1 MIITTIVEKNEEGLK
16 TILQAASMF
25 CEERYLYAIFQN
37 NMTKDEVVR
46 LTSFVSSKESQF
58 NSEILSLAKFANK
71 WLDSYATDNNSC
83 FDAAANMLNK
93 IRGAISGAK
102 IIYKKFCKRTRRQ
115 LPNVNN
121 CSVLAP
127 SENVNT
133 RSVFKASELANPNYI
148 DDFFGIGSYDDC
160 VADLYKILE
169 KFYREFY
176 YSLTLCRTM
185 LTLEAE
191 KRNSSEIMD
200 IYNKA
205 ICEMTKEAK
214 ELIEIYKGA
223 GIEVPLDDLSKAIRD
238 SDDRLMVI
246 AGNYHALDKKTMKM
260 HVARQLQEKSK
271 STGLTVD
278 EHILWPNQPDNVI
291 IYRNMAQHYDEISPK
306 NKDGKLNSY
315 EVAAFMSWTGIKENE
330 NKTTTFAKWLRENYR
345 GQYALPAA
353 NTLNKAKNKV
363 NLNNADNHFLDK
375 GSFDVRL
382 DELAT
387 KYNHSPKNILDDASI
402 TFN

>member
-1 MIITTIVEKNEEGLK
+1 
-16 TILQAASMF
+16 
-25 CEERYLYAIFQN
+25 
-37 NMTKDEVVR
+37 
-46 LTSFVSSKESQF
+46 
-58 NSEILSLAKFANK
+58 
-71 WLDSYATDNNSC
+71 
-83 FDAAANMLNK
+83 
-93 IRGAISGAK
+93 
-102 IIYKKFCKRTRRQ
+102 
-115 LPNVNN
+115 
-121 CSVLAP
+121 
-127 SENVNT
+127 
-133 RSVFKASELANPNYI
+133 
-148 DDFFGIGSYDDC
+148 
-160 VADLYKILE
+160 
-169 KFYREFY
+169 
-176 YSLTLCRTM
+176 
-185 LTLEAE
+185 
-191 KRNSSEIMD
+191 
-200 IYNKA
+200 
-205 ICEMTKEAK
+205 MTKEAK

-238 SDDRLMVI
+238 CDDRLMVI
-246 AGNYHALDKKTMKM
+246 AGNYHALDKNTMKM

-330 NKTTTFAKWLRENYR
+330 NKTTTFAKWLNDNYR

-387 KYNHSPKNILDDASI
+387 KYNHSPQNILDDASI

>member
-1 MIITTIVEKNEEGLK
+1 MQYTTIVEKNEEGLNL
-16 TILQAASMF
+16 ILEAARQF
-25 CEERYLYAIFQN
+25 CEERFLHSVFSN
-37 NMTKDEVVR
+37 NMTKYEILR
-46 LTSFVSSKESQF
+46 LTSHVNTRQSRF
-58 NSEILSLAKFANK
+58 SEEIISLVTFANK

-83 FDAAANMLNK
+83 YDTAERMLNK
-93 IRGAISGAK
+93 IRVTISVAK
-102 IIYKKFCKRTRRQ
+102 KVYKATCRRTTRQ
-115 LPNVNN
+115 LPNMVN
-121 CSVLAP
+121 CSVF
-127 SENVNT
+127 NY
-133 RSVFKASELANPNYI
+133 SELSKSSFTP
-148 DDFFGIGSYDDC
+148 DFFGCVSYDDC
-160 VADLYKILE
+160 VAELYQILE
-169 KFYREFY
+169 KFYKDLCVG
-176 YSLTLCRTM
+176 LTLCRLM
-185 LTLEAE
+185 IRLEAE
-191 KRNSSEIMD
+191 KRNSPEIMD

-238 SDDRLMVI
+238 CDDRLMVI
-246 AGNYHALDKKTMKM
+246 AGNYHALDKRTMKM